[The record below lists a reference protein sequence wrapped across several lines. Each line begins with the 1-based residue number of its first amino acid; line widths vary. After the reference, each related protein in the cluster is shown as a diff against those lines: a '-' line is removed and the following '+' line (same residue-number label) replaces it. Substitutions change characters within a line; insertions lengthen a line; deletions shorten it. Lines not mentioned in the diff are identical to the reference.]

1 MRQCGVHWKQ
11 GLRQQLGCTLSLTKH
26 QLKRTW
32 LAKFKSTEGTG
43 LEHLRKE
50 RTKGSFESVAEIIAV
65 SID

>member
-1 MRQCGVHWKQ
+1 
-11 GLRQQLGCTLSLTKH
+11 
-26 QLKRTW
+26 